1 MSRFPLLAP
10 TATADTVTQR
20 VYAEIESELGFGIVP
35 NVFRAMGSCPWFLE
49 ANWNAF
55 RATVLHG
62 SLPRLVKEMIG
73 VVVSTVN
80 ESSYARL
87 VHLHSLGLQGV
98 ADDVLQAL
106 SNGETDCPSLSPS
119 TVAVL
124 RFAQKA
130 AKRPGAI
137 TDGDLAALSEACLT
151 RDEQFEVLATIQLFS
166 AVNLFTDVAD
176 VELDRI

>member
-10 TATADTVTQR
+10 SAATDPVTTR

-49 ANWNAF
+49 ANWNSF
-55 RATVLHG
+55 RAIVLHG

-73 VVVSTVN
+73 VVVSTVHD
-80 ESSYARL
+80 SSYARL

-106 SNGETDCPSLSPS
+106 SKGETDCPSLSPS

-124 RFAQKA
+124 RFSQMAAQ
-130 AKRPGAI
+130 RPGAI
-137 TDGDLAALSEACLT
+137 TDGDLAALAEAGLT
-151 RDEQFEVLATIQLFS
+151 TEEQFEVLATIQLFS
-166 AVNLFTDVAD
+166 AVNLFTDAAD
-176 VELDRI
+176 VELDQI

>member
-1 MSRFPLLAP
+1 MSRFPLVAP
-10 TATADTVTQR
+10 AEATDSVTRR

-73 VVVSTVN
+73 VVVSTVHG
-80 ESSYARL
+80 SSYARL

-124 RFAQKA
+124 RFVQKA
-130 AKRPGAI
+130 AQRPGGMTA
-137 TDGDLAALSEACLT
+137 GDLASLTEAGLSS
-151 RDEQFEVLATIQLFS
+151 DEVFEVLATVQVFS